1 MSGKCQFWL
10 HLVLIVSLIFTATV
24 NLSPAYASPTDLR
37 VDPFPI
43 IDISKTPGKT
53 FNININVIEVAGLF
67 GFEFKLRFDT
77 TILDA
82 TAIDKGDFFAESI
95 GNQPGGPVIEW
106 HKEINNA
113 LGFAWYAVSLGT
125 DSNYF
130 ATGID
135 GSGILATIEFVVEDV
150 GAIPLNL
157 CEDSLIDPDPNDITH
172 ETFDGYF
179 SNTGYANPVA
189 EFTFYPSSPILGE
202 PVTFISGS
210 YDIDGIIASWEWEL
224 GDGATSSEEIVEH
237 VYTEA
242 GTKIGIHA
250 VTVTLTVIDDEG
262 LESTA
267 TETVPLSGHNL
278 AVINTQPNQT
288 YVMQNRTISISVTV
302 KNKGSYSEHFNVTA
316 YYNATPVAPL
326 QTQLL
331 APKYNKTLTFFWNT
345 SSVAAG
351 TYTISANVTHWPEP
365 YDPEDVETILRDNS
379 LSADGTVTVVLTPVH
394 DIAVIKVTPTPSL
407 VFVGDNVSIDV
418 IVANQGFQ
426 QETFNA
432 SIYYDANL
440 IEERTD
446 ITVPELTS
454 QTLTFTWDTTSVPW
468 GAYYSIKAN
477 VSEVVDEINTA
488 NNNLT
493 DGTVGVALHNI
504 NVLSLSAPTSAVV
517 GTEARIQTAIKNEGR
532 QNATFTASF
541 YYDNTWI
548 TNQTVEKLTPSAT
561 TSLTVLWDTT
571 GVATGYR
578 IIKVKVPQLEGEL
591 VVTENERFQGVSLV
605 PKVHNIAVTSVTANP
620 ITVIRGKT
628 VNINVTIQNLGNVDE
643 TVNASVYYDTTLI
656 ETETGIT
663 LTVGENKTQSFTWN
677 TPADIALKTYT
688 IKAEAQILED
698 LDTTD
703 NTKTTQVTMAIH
715 DIAVVSVTASKDE
728 VAVGE
733 SVVVTVVVKNQGS
746 FNESFSVTAKYGENP
761 IETPIS
767 VNNLAKEQSETVTF
781 TWNTAG
787 VSPGTYTIKASAS
800 TVPDE
805 ENTTNNVQEATVTV
819 NESPGGTSLY
829 LIAAGAAIIIIA
841 VAVVAY
847 YLIKK
852 KP

>member
-1 MSGKCQFWL
+1 
-10 HLVLIVSLIFTATV
+10 
-24 NLSPAYASPTDLR
+24 LSPAYASPTDLR

-43 IDISKTPGKT
+43 IDISKTPGNT
-53 FNININVIEVAGLF
+53 FTINIDVIEVAGLF

-82 TAIDKGDFFAESI
+82 TAITKGDFFAESI

-106 HKEINNA
+106 HKEINND

-125 DSNYF
+125 DSSYF

-157 CEDSLIDPDPNDITH
+157 CEDSLIDPEPNDIAH

-179 SNTGYANPVA
+179 SNTGFANPVA

-202 PVTFISGS
+202 PATFISGS
-210 YDIDGIIASWEWEL
+210 YDIDGIIVSWEWDL

-242 GTKIGIHA
+242 GTKIGINA
-250 VTVTLTVIDDEG
+250 VTVTLTVTDNEG
-262 LESTA
+262 LKSTA

-278 AVINTQPNQT
+278 AVINIQPNQT

-331 APKYNKTLTFFWNT
+331 APKYSKPYTFFWNT

-351 TYTISANVTHWPEP
+351 TYTISANVTHWPESG
-365 YDPEDVETILRDNS
+365 DLDDIETILHDNS
-379 LSADGTVTVVLTPVH
+379 LSAGSKVTVVLEPVA
-394 DIAVIKVTPTPSL
+394 DIAVIDIATSPTMVL
-407 VFVGDNVSIDV
+407 VGDKVNIDV
-418 IVANQGFQ
+418 TIANQGLTT
-426 QETFNA
+426 ETF
-432 SIYYDANL
+432 SVSVYYDTNL
-440 IEERTD
+440 IDTQTD
-446 ITVPELTS
+446 ITMPELTYL
-454 QTLTFTWDTTSVPW
+454 TRTFTWDTIGVLG
-468 GAYYSIKAN
+468 GAYYSISAN
-477 VSEVVDEINTA
+477 VSEVLDEINTA

-504 NVLSLSAPTSAVV
+504 NVLSLSAPSSAVV
-517 GTEARIQTAIKNEGR
+517 GTTVAIEAILKNEGR
-532 QNATFTASF
+532 QDATFTVSF
-541 YYDNTWI
+541 YYDNTLI
-548 TNQTVEKLTPSAT
+548 TEQTVTDLIPSAT
-561 TSLTVLWDTT
+561 KSLTVPWSTT
-571 GVATGYR
+571 SVAAGPHT
-578 IIKVKVPQLEGEL
+578 IKVKVPKLEGEL
-591 VVTENERFQGVSLV
+591 VVTDNERTQLISLV

-620 ITVIRGKT
+620 TTVIRGKT
-628 VNINVTIQNLGNVDE
+628 VNINVTVQNLSNVDE

-656 ETETGIT
+656 KTETGIT
-663 LTVGENKTQSFTWN
+663 LTVGESKTQTFTWN
-677 TPADIALKTYT
+677 TPVDIALKTHT

-698 LDTTD
+698 FDTSD
-703 NTKTTQVTMAIH
+703 NTKTTQVTIAIH
-715 DIAVVSVTASKDE
+715 DIAVVSVTTSKTE

-733 SVVVTVVVKNQGS
+733 SVVIKVVVKNQGS

-761 IETPIS
+761 IGTPIN
-767 VNNLAKEQSETVTF
+767 VNNLTKEQSETVTF

-787 VSPGTYTIKASAS
+787 VSPGTYTIRATASI
-800 TVPDE
+800 VPDE
-805 ENTTNNVQEATVTV
+805 EDTTNNMQEATVTV
-819 NESPGGTSLY
+819 NESPGGTLIY
-829 LIAAGAAIIIIA
+829 LIAAVGVIIIII
-841 VAVVAY
+841 VAVVSY

-852 KP
+852 KT